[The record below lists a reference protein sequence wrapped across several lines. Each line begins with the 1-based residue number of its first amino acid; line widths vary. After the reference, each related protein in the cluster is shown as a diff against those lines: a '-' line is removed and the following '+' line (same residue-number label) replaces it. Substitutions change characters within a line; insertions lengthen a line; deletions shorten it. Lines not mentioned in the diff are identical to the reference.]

1 MRAVNKNLQRLG
13 AIRPTIS
20 AGTNRPAIPAGKR
33 TPVPDG
39 NRTPIPAGKRTPI
52 PAGKR
57 TSVSAGKRTRVIP
70 PSACHPAVP
79 PSARRPPLPA
89 SMRLEFKGGDGMPLR
104 AAVHGEI
111 DYSGAFSMQVR
122 IAAACRRRRARGL
135 IVDLSGTDFMSSSGL
150 SALLNLQREAASLRG
165 GMLLV
170 SPTPDVRNLL
180 EITGV
185 DRRLLVVDS
194 CEEAE
199 ILLLYSA
206 AGADISPSIPRDP
219 SFN

>member
-1 MRAVNKNLQRLG
+1 MFATAKLTGEHMRAVNKNLQRLG
-13 AIRPTIS
+13 
-20 AGTNRPAIPAGKR
+20 GNRRAIPAGKR
-33 TPVPDG
+33 
-39 NRTPIPAGKRTPI
+39 A
-52 PAGKR
+52 
-57 TSVSAGKRTRVIP
+57 RVIP
-70 PSACHPAVP
+70 PSTCRPAIP
-79 PSARRPPLPA
+79 PTVRRPPLPA
-89 SMRLEFKGGDGMPLR
+89 SMRLEFEGGEGMPLR

-135 IVDLSGTDFMSSSGL
+135 IVDLSGTEFMSSSGL
-150 SALLNLQREAASLRG
+150 AALLNLQREAACLRG

-170 SPTPDVRNLL
+170 LPTPEVRYLL
-180 EITGV
+180 AITGV

-206 AGADISPSIPRDP
+206 AGADTSPSLPRDP